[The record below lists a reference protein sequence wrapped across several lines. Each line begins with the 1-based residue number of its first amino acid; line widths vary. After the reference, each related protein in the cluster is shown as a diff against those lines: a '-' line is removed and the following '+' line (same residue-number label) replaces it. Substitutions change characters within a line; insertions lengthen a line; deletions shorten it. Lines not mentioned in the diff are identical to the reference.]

1 MILVDRLRRYPSGY
15 WCHMVTDSSPEEL
28 HDFARR
34 LGLRREQFQRH
45 ERLPH
50 YDLRP
55 HLREKALDL
64 GAASVSSKELFRR
77 GREAFL
83 RARLD
88 TEDAVREDQSLGE
101 SRTARG

>member
-1 MILVDRLRRYPSGY
+1 MILVDRLRSYPSGY
-15 WCHMVTDSSPEEL
+15 WCHMVTDSSLEEL
-28 HDFARR
+28 HGFALR

-55 HLREKALDL
+55 PLRERALAL
-64 GAASVSSKELFRR
+64 GAEAVSSKELFRR

-83 RARLD
+83 
-88 TEDAVREDQSLGE
+88 GK
-101 SRTARG
+101 RGP

>member
-1 MILVDRLRRYPSGY
+1 MGGAAVILVDRLRRYPSGY

-28 HDFARR
+28 HGFARR

-55 HLREKALDL
+55 NMREKALAL
-64 GAASVSSKELFRR
+64 GAEAVSSKDLFRR

-83 RARLD
+83 A
-88 TEDAVREDQSLGE
+88 
-101 SRTARG
+101 SRGQ

>member
-28 HDFARR
+28 HDFAHR
-34 LGLRREQFQRH
+34 LGLHRDRFQQH

-55 HLREKALDL
+55 HMREKALEL
-64 GAASVSSKELFRR
+64 GAEAVSSKELFRR

-83 RARLD
+83 KKH
-88 TEDAVREDQSLGE
+88 SL
-101 SRTARG
+101 RR

>member
-1 MILVDRLRRYPSGY
+1 MGGAAVILVDRLRRYPSGY
-15 WCHMVTDSSPEEL
+15 WCHMVTDSSPEDL
-28 HDFARR
+28 HGFARR

-55 HLREKALDL
+55 NMREKALAL
-64 GAASVSSKELFRR
+64 GAEAVSSKDLFRR

-83 RARLD
+83 A
-88 TEDAVREDQSLGE
+88 
-101 SRTARG
+101 SRGQ

>member
-34 LGLRREQFQRH
+34 LGLRRERFQQH

-55 HLREKALDL
+55 EMREKALAL
-64 GAASVSSKELFRR
+64 GAEAVGSKELFRR

-83 RARLD
+83 
-88 TEDAVREDQSLGE
+88 EG
-101 SRTARG
+101 RGR